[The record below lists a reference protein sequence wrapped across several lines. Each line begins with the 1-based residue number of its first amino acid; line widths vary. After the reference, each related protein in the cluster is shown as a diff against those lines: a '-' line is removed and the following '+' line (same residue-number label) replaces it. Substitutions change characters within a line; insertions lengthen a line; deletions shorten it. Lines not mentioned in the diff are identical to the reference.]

1 MNFPNNFND
10 YARQGVLSEKGRYSA
25 KFVFGIFEALL
36 AVLSSYTLRILIDDV
51 LINQKINWL
60 IPIQLAF
67 IGVICL
73 QNFFVLFGQF
83 QANKAAVRITAKL
96 RNALIDR
103 FFRGDYSKVRSEKS
117 GDINSSIM
125 HEANG
130 IMDFFDFGATGF
142 VLSITKILVTIVA
155 MLYISPILTLITVP
169 IVPFVLILFN
179 LLEKKIGSLT
189 EKLIDKRKTVSSVLS
204 EITASSLQIRAGGMQ
219 SFFSERFSSSMAG
232 FAKRDGVLRL
242 FYFFFSMA
250 SWVLI
255 MVPYQALMYGV
266 AGWLYLT
273 NGSPSIGL
281 MLVFANFSNYLLQP
295 LQVIANY
302 KKQRGYAEKCYSSL
316 KPFLDIPDEA
326 TGNTKISP
334 VSNGVRIKLKDLRF
348 SYPSQD
354 DQSAAKEISFKN
366 ACFEPGT
373 INLVQG
379 ESGSGKSTLLSL
391 IFGLYSPTGGEIE
404 ASGVPLRDL
413 DIYSFRSLISY
424 IPQEPV
430 LFNGSVGEYLAASAG
445 EPSSSQTENVLTK
458 LGLIG
463 SGGSLKDG
471 VDTQV
476 GELGRNLSVG
486 QKQRVVIAAGLLKQ
500 SKIFIFDEPNSGLDR
515 KSSEELIELILELK
529 KTATIIVT
537 SHDPFFEEY
546 ADQIY
551 KI

>member
-1 MNFPNNFND
+1 MNFPKDFND
-10 YARQGVLSEKGRYSA
+10 YARQEVLSEKGRYGV

-36 AVLSSYTLRILIDDV
+36 AVLASYTLRILIDDV
-51 LINQKINWL
+51 LINQKIDWL
-60 IPIQLAF
+60 VPIQLAF
-67 IGVICL
+67 IAVICT
-73 QNFFVLFGQF
+73 QNFFAIFGQF

-96 RNALIDR
+96 RNSIVDR
-103 FFRGDYSKVRSEKS
+103 FFRGDYSKVRSERS
-117 GDINSSIM
+117 GDISSSIM

-142 VLSITKILVTIVA
+142 VLSITKILVTIAA

-189 EKLIDKRKTVSSVLS
+189 EKLIEKRKGVSSVLS

-219 SFFSERFSSSMAG
+219 TFFSDRFSLSMAG

-242 FYFFFSMA
+242 YYFFFSMA
-250 SWVLI
+250 SWVLV

-302 KKQRGYAEKCYSSL
+302 KKQRGYAEKCYNSL

-326 TGNTKISP
+326 TGNTKP
-334 VSNGVRIKLKDLRF
+334 QPAANGIEIKLKDLKF
-348 SYPSQD
+348 SYSSED
-354 DQSAAKEISFKN
+354 NQSEAKEISFKN
-366 ACFEPGT
+366 AVFAPGT
-373 INLVQG
+373 INLIKG
-379 ESGSGKSTLLSL
+379 ASGSGKSTLLSL
-391 IFGLYSPTGGEIE
+391 IFGLYTPTGGSIDIDR
-404 ASGVPLRDL
+404 VPLKNL
-413 DIYSFRSLISY
+413 DIYSFRNLISY

-430 LFNGSVGEYLAASAG
+430 LFNGSVGEYLAASSDIA
-445 EPSSSQTENVLTK
+445 SSLQIQDVLTK

-463 SGGSLKDG
+463 SGGSLNDG

-486 QKQRVVIAAGLLKQ
+486 QKQRVVIAAGLLKE
-500 SKIFIFDEPNSGLDR
+500 SRIFIFDEPNSGLDR
-515 KSSEELIELILELK
+515 KNSGELIELILELK
-529 KTATIIVT
+529 KTATIIIT